1 MDMPKR
7 IADTI
12 LLKCGCGTSLKAP
25 VNASGRRVKC
35 PKCGAVLSVPAPAAD
50 AAVVNDS
57 PAREP
62 AGSAIVPCA
71 ACGAAMPADAV
82 LCVACGYNTRTGKM
96 VKSASTGRRT
106 AMASDTARRVGS
118 LVLGCV
124 LGVICA
130 AVCGAVWYFAAIK
143 FGNALG
149 VAAWA
154 VGFATGVGMAIGA
167 RADGIGLGVAA
178 SAIAL
183 LSVFAAKIGIYGTLF
198 VTVSAPGAPNRDV
211 QRGLV
216 EHYIAREIL
225 ISEHR
230 DPAKADEAQWFR
242 VNNRAAARVE
252 KMSEAELQREYDR
265 VKTQYAVDSDADAE
279 PDPGVTSRPAQSD
292 ASVSRFLASTF
303 TLFDTLFVV
312 MAAATAF
319 HFGSGR
325 FHNFTLQ
332 RDD

>member
-1 MDMPKR
+1 MSERM
-7 IADTI
+7 ADTI
-12 LLKCGCGTSLKAP
+12 LLRCGCGTSLKAP
-25 VNASGRRVKC
+25 VSANGRRVKC

-50 AAVVNDS
+50 AAGANDA
-57 PAREP
+57 PARGRTGP
-62 AGSAIVPCA
+62 AIVPCA

-82 LCVACGYNTRTGKM
+82 LCVACGYDTRTGKT

-106 AMASDTARRVGS
+106 AIASDTTRRVGS

-124 LGVICA
+124 LS
-130 AVCGAVWYFAAIK
+130 AVFAAICGSVWYSAAAK

-154 VGFATGVGMAIGA
+154 VGFAAGVGMAIGA
-167 RADGIGLGVAA
+167 RGDGIGLGVAA

-183 LSVFAAKIGIYGTLF
+183 LSVFVAKIGIYGALF

-230 DPAKADEAQWFR
+230 DPAKADEAQWYR

-265 VKTQYAVDSDADAE
+265 VKTEYAVDSGTDAE
-279 PDPGVTSRPAQSD
+279 ADPGTASGPAKSD
-292 ASVSRFLASTF
+292 ASVNGFFASTF

-312 MAAATAF
+312 MAVATAF

-325 FHNFTLQ
+325 FRNFTLQ